1 LVDGAITVVLGP
13 GLAPGLA
20 GLGVL
25 AAMQE
30 RGLPISQVIGVNT
43 GALAAALWAV
53 ESDLALG
60 AKVLGSLPWEHYVV
74 ARDLGTADPLLA
86 AIQLLTRGMDFEK
99 TQRRI
104 AVVAMD
110 AEDGRPVWIE
120 QGSIAL
126 AVRGALSL
134 PGLFH
139 PLAIAGRRLLDGGC
153 VWHRALPPR
162 ASKRLLVCHGV
173 PAGRCEVPSGFSSL
187 AMDLALFAAWTWSRP
202 QDPGG
207 VTIVCDSIGGL
218 LDFHRAE
225 AWYEAGRRAFGRWV
239 AGLQG
244 AAADIEG

>member
-1 LVDGAITVVLGP
+1 MVDGAITVVLGP

-30 RGLPISQVIGVNT
+30 RGFPIARVVGVNT

-53 ESDLALG
+53 ESDLSLG
-60 AKVLGSLPWEHYVV
+60 AKVLGNLPWEHYVV
-74 ARDLGTADPLLA
+74 ARDLGMSDPLLA

-126 AVRGALSL
+126 AVRGALSI

-139 PLAIAGRRLLDGGC
+139 PVAIAGRRLLDGGR
-153 VWHRALPPR
+153 VWLEALPPQPTR
-162 ASKRLLVCHGV
+162 RLLVCHGAPV
-173 PAGRCEVPSGFSSL
+173 GRGEVPSGFSSL
-187 AMDLALFAAWTWSRP
+187 AMDLALFAGWTWSRP
-202 QDPGG
+202 QDPEDG
-207 VTIVCDSIGGL
+207 TIVCDSIGGL

-225 AWYEAGRRAFGRWV
+225 AWYEAGRRAFGRWI
-239 AGLQG
+239 
-244 AAADIEG
+244 AALHGEADDIEG